1 MWNPTQYLAFA
12 DHRGRPYGE
21 LLARIDSER
30 PRRIV
35 DLGCGPGNLTAGL
48 LARWPDAVV
57 EATDNSPEMVAAA
70 RENGVDARRQ
80 DVRDWRPEPETD
92 VVISNATL
100 QWVPEHR
107 ELLLRWVGELDSGAH
122 LAFQVPG
129 NFEAPSHR
137 AIRTLAQSDRWREA
151 LSDIDFRGGETVDDP
166 AGYAAL
172 LSDAGCAVDAW
183 ETTYVQQLRGED
195 PVLEWVTG
203 TALTPIRSALDDNG
217 WEAFRSD
224 LAPLLSAAYP
234 RRRDGTTFF
243 PFRRVF
249 VVARTGAGEVR

>member
-1 MWNPTQYLAFA
+1 MWNPAEYLTFA

-21 LLARIDSER
+21 LLARIDLAD

-35 DLGCGPGNLTAGL
+35 DLGCGPGNLTVEL
-48 LARWPDAVV
+48 SRRWPDAAI
-57 EATDNSPEMVAAA
+57 EATDNSPEMVDAA
-70 RENGVDARRQ
+70 RGRGLDARLQ
-80 DVRDWRPEPETD
+80 DVRDWTPSADTD

-107 ELLLRWVGELDSGAH
+107 DLLRRWPTQLSSGAW

-137 AIRTLAQSDRWREA
+137 IIREVARSDRWREA
-151 LSDIDFRGGETVDDP
+151 LSDIDFRGGDTVDDP
-166 AGYAAL
+166 DGYASL
-172 LSDAGCAVDAW
+172 LSDAGCRVDAW
-183 ETTYVQQLRGED
+183 ETTYLQELSGPD

-203 TALTPIRSALDDNG
+203 TALTPVRGVLSEDD
-217 WEAFRSD
+217 WAAFRAD
-224 LAPLLSAAYP
+224 LAPELTAAYP
-234 RRRDGTTFF
+234 VRPDGTTYF

-249 VVARTGAGEVR
+249 VVAQVR